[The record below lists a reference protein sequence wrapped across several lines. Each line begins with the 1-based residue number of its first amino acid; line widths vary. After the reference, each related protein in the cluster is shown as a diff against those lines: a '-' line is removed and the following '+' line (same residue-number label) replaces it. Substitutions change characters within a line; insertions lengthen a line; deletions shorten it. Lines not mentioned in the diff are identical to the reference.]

1 MLTAIILAGGE
12 SRRIKQYK
20 PLVKLCGKPLIKHV
34 LEKIINHVDKII
46 ISIGE
51 ENHREKLSS
60 FLKTTDI
67 VYVVDHLRKGPI
79 TGIYTSISMVE
90 TNQVLILPC
99 DTPFISWKTINN
111 LLRELI
117 PPYEAVVYKWR
128 NNYLE
133 PLISVLNTRSL
144 RKVLEHM
151 ISNNMFSA
159 HRIYDYLIT
168 KYLVIE
174 ETISDPYKEFF
185 NINTLED
192 LIYAEKLCLT

>member
-12 SRRIKQYK
+12 SKRIKQYK
-20 PLVKLCGKPLIKHV
+20 PLVNLCGKPLIKHV
-34 LEKIINHVDKII
+34 LGKIIDHVDKII
-46 ISIGE
+46 ISIRE
-51 ENHREKLSS
+51 EDHREKLSN
-60 FLKTTDI
+60 FLKNNSI

-99 DTPFISWKTINN
+99 DTPFISWKTINY

-133 PLISVLNTRSL
+133 PLISVFNTSSL

-151 ISNNMFSA
+151 ISNNIFSA
-159 HRIYDYLIT
+159 HRIYDYLLT
-168 KYLVIE
+168 KYLVVE

-192 LIYAEKLCLT
+192 LFYAEKLCLI

>member
-12 SRRIKQYK
+12 SKRIKQYK
-20 PLVKLCGKPLIKHV
+20 PLVKLCGKPLIKHI
-34 LEKIINHVDKII
+34 LDKIINHVDKII
-46 ISIGE
+46 ISIRHE
-51 ENHREKLSS
+51 EHREKLSS
-60 FLKTTDI
+60 SLKNNDI
-67 VYVVDHLRKGPI
+67 IYVVDHLRKGPI
-79 TGIYTSISMVE
+79 TGIYTSITMVE

-99 DTPFISWKTINN
+99 DTPFISWKTINY

-117 PPYEAVVYKWR
+117 PPYEAAVYKWR

-133 PLISVLNTRSL
+133 PLISVFNACSL

-151 ISNNMFSA
+151 ISNNIFPI
-159 HRIYDYLIT
+159 HRIYDYLVT

-174 ETISDPYKEFF
+174 DTISDPYKEFF

-192 LIYAEKLCLT
+192 LKYAEKLCLM